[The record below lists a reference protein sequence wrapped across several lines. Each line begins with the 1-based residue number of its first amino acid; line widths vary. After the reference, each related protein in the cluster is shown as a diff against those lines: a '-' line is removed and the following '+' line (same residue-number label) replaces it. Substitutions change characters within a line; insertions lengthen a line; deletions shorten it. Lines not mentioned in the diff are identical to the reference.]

1 MEARDL
7 YPEGKSRLRI
17 IPRFLAQPMG
27 SIWWD
32 HYRGAAKLGEDEF
45 NVNNLQEA
53 KKICR
58 GAGLLGL
65 GLPTPGVTYS
75 ALTS

>member
-1 MEARDL
+1 
-7 YPEGKSRLRI
+7 
-17 IPRFLAQPMG
+17 MG

-53 KKICR
+53 KKICK